1 MTTPA
6 HARGCARFVATAVL
20 VLATGAMADT
30 VHALPSE
37 PVLTLEVAR
46 RIADGCRAKA
56 KAEGWK
62 MNISVVDGGANIVLF
77 ERMNGAMLGSIE
89 HANLKSLQAARTGAT
104 TRAIGEM
111 AWGKDNKGGN
121 LPGLA
126 MLPGFVTFAG
136 GLPIT
141 VGETLVGGVGVSGS
155 HPDHDEACARAGLEA
170 ARDLL
175 KR

>member
-1 MTTPA
+1 MTLPIR
-6 HARGCARFVATAVL
+6 ARGCARLAIVVSVLAACGAANTAV
-20 VLATGAMADT
+20 
-30 VHALPSE
+30 ALPTQ

-46 RIADGCRAKA
+46 AIAEGCRVKA

-62 MNISVVDGGANIVLF
+62 MNISIVDGGANVVLF
-77 ERMNGAMLGSIE
+77 ERMDGAMLGSIE

-104 TRAIGEM
+104 TRAIGDM
-111 AWGKDNKGGN
+111 AWGKDNKGGS

-141 VGETLVGGVGVSGS
+141 AGDALIGGVGVSGN
-155 HPDHDEACARAGLEA
+155 HPDNDESCARAGLDA